1 MSADF
6 DAIVSLVRRHA
17 KQSAVTLEPELSNA
31 RIDRRETAPRA
42 DDDPDEYVGVG
53 VDGILAASSKL
64 LAINRGDAKP
74 DERESWAY
82 KRVMTPDRLLRE
94 RIRLDADKSG
104 RKLMRALARRKT
116 LDAMTPFHF
125 DNYATGLLLGNP
137 LSTPLEEINPMHIV
151 EQLRRVTMMGP
162 GGIGSSQAITPSMQA
177 VHASQFGF
185 VSPLEGPESERAG
198 IDVRLA
204 WNTRIGSDGR
214 VYQQFLN
221 RKTGQMEW
229 LSPEDLEGKTFKLP
243 D

>member
-1 MSADF
+1 MSASF
-6 DAIVSLVRRHA
+6 DDIVLLVRQHVKKA
-17 KQSAVTLEPELSNA
+17 DDEPMAA
-31 RIDRRETAPRA
+31 RIDRRETAPKPY
-42 DDDPDEYVGVG
+42 DDGDEYLSVG

-64 LAINRGDAKP
+64 LAVNRGDAKP
-74 DERESWAY
+74 DQRDSWAY
-82 KRVMTPDRLLRE
+82 KRIMTPDKLLRE
-94 RIRLDADKSG
+94 RIRMDADRSG
-104 RKLMRALARRKT
+104 RKLMRVLARRKS
-116 LDAMTPFHF
+116 LDAVTPFHF

-185 VSPLEGPESERAG
+185 VSPVEGPESEKAG

-204 WNTRIGSDGR
+204 WNTRLGSDGR
-214 VYQQFLN
+214 VYQQFFN
-221 RKTGQMEW
+221 KRTGQMEW
-229 LSPEDLEGKTFKLP
+229 VSPEELEGKVVKLP